1 MPSSPTLSPGQQ
13 CRPRGP
19 SPSPRERV
27 TDSDVTPVAREV
39 TRARPG
45 RRVARRRAAPT
56 AAVCGGRRG
65 DVHLDQG
72 PPVLRPACGD
82 LAPTSS
88 SEGVPSRAQTVEADL
103 RLRAA
108 AGPDASGRLSGAVL
122 GGGLSSAHVDD
133 GRLARCRD
141 AAWSRWRGPPR
152 AGPSGSAVGLRVAP
166 PRCPTS
172 ADGPRWAATVT
183 FPPGLPQRLPPAGRE
198 PCVAAALQKSTGP
211 GTDHV
216 GRRLAER
223 HAVPSPCPS
232 SRGQVTPV
240 SGEPPRPRGSGSP
253 STRSLLETR
262 AGSHEDLV

>member
-27 TDSDVTPVAREV
+27 TDSDVTPVEREV

-133 GRLARCRD
+133 GRRARCRD

-166 PRCPTS
+166 PALPPPAPMCRAGQRPSRFRLVCPSGSHLQAASPVWQPLCRSPQAQGLTT
-172 ADGPRWAATVT
+172 WAADW
-183 FPPGLPQRLPPAGRE
+183 PSGMQCPA
-198 PCVAAALQKSTGP
+198 
-211 GTDHV
+211 
-216 GRRLAER
+216 
-223 HAVPSPCPS
+223 HAPAQGD
-232 SRGQVTPV
+232 R
-240 SGEPPRPRGSGSP
+240 
-253 STRSLLETR
+253 
-262 AGSHEDLV
+262 

>member
-27 TDSDVTPVAREV
+27 TDSDMTPVEREV

-133 GRLARCRD
+133 GRRARCRD

-166 PRCPTS
+166 PALSHQRRC
-172 ADGPRWAATVT
+172 
-183 FPPGLPQRLPPAGRE
+183 
-198 PCVAAALQKSTGP
+198 AALGS
-211 GTDHV
+211 DRHV
-216 GRRLAER
+216 SAWS
-223 HAVPSPCPS
+223 APAAPTC
-232 SRGQVTPV
+232 
-240 SGEPPRPRGSGSP
+240 RPRALCGS
-253 STRSLLETR
+253 RSAEVHR
-262 AGSHEDLV
+262 PRD